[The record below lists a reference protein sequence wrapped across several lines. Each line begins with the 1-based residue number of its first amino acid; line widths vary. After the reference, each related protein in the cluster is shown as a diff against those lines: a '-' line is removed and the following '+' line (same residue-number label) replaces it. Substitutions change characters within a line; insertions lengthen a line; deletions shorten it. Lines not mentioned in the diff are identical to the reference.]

1 MTMTAIL
8 FGGLALIGV
17 PLTAGFISKLYLI
30 RALIDSGL
38 WAVAALTFVSSA
50 LALVYVWK
58 IVEHAWLTERPENA
72 PVLTETPGQWAPAW
86 ILVLA
91 TIGFG
96 VYAGPLVEAAFGA
109 AQVFGPDIMPTTQT
123 IEGFQIIEEP
133 QIIEELQIIEGLEGR
148 E

>member
-1 MTMTAIL
+1 MVTHPIIQQA
-8 FGGLALIGV
+8 GPGLR
-17 PLTAGFISKLYLI
+17 YLLGRI
-30 RALIDSGL
+30 VTDRLNAS
-38 WAVAALTFVSSA
+38 AAALTFVSSA

-96 VYAGPLVEAAFGA
+96 IYAGPLVEAAFGA
-109 AQVFGPDIMPTTQT
+109 AQLFAPDIIQATQT
-123 IEGFQIIEEP
+123 IEGS
-133 QIIEELQIIEGLEGR
+133 QIIEGLPGQE
-148 E
+148 

>member
-1 MTMTAIL
+1 MSIL
-8 FGGLALIGV
+8 PTRRSDTWG
-17 PLTAGFISKLYLI
+17 
-30 RALIDSGL
+30 
-38 WAVAALTFVSSA
+38 W
-50 LALVYVWK
+50 
-58 IVEHAWLTERPENA
+58 
-72 PVLTETPGQWAPAW
+72 ETPGQWAPAW

-123 IEGFQIIEEP
+123 IEGLQIIEEP